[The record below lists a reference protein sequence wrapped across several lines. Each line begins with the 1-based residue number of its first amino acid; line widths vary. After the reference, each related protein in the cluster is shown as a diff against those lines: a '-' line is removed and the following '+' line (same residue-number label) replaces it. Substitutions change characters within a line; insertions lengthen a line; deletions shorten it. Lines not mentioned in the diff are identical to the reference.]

1 MSFRLQVLIA
11 TCCCLS
17 AKVYS
22 EDDPKFQVAGEV
34 IAKIAESLPDGPVVE
49 PKKPRNILI
58 YSKTLGFRHGSIP
71 TGVKAFQ
78 MMGDK
83 TRAFSAIHSED
94 PSMFDADKLSQ
105 FDAVVMLN
113 VTGDCLAPKSGD
125 LTDDEKETLEQRKRN
140 LHDFV
145 RNGKGILGTHS
156 ATDAFYTWKIYGDM
170 MGGWF
175 TGHPWHTDVPLK
187 VDSPNH
193 PLTAMFDAEKGFQ
206 IKDEIYQFAPRGKNS
221 PYGEYQ
227 PYSREN
233 LRILL
238 SLNADEFD
246 VAKGKRTDED
256 YAISWV
262 RDYEKGR
269 VFYSVLGHNDFIFH
283 EPTIL
288 KHYLAGLQF
297 VLGDLEAD
305 ATPSGASKPSAI
317 ATPFNGNN
325 LEGWRLKRP
334 RGSHWVAGT
343 ATVDG
348 EDPTKL
354 KVKNEPG
361 ELVNSSGGGV
371 DIFTDETF
379 GDCTLEIE
387 LMVPQ
392 GSNSGIYL
400 HGNYE
405 VQVFDSWGKEKPTA
419 ADIGGIYG
427 ASAPRVNAAKAPGE
441 WQKFEIEF
449 QAPRFD
455 GTKKTQNAIFKK
467 VILNGQLLHENVEVA
482 GPTGGNLGQGEAA
495 TGPLMFQG
503 DHGAVAYRNIVLT
516 LP

>member
-1 MSFRLQVLIA
+1 MKIYSLFLLVA
-11 TCCCLS
+11 CCCVS
-17 AKVYS
+17 SNVYS
-22 EDDPKFQVAGEV
+22 QEDHKFKVANDV
-34 IAKIAESLPDGPVVE
+34 IAKIAEALPDEAIVE
-49 PKKPRNILI
+49 PKKPRTVLI

-71 TGVKAFQ
+71 TGVKSFQ
-78 MMGDK
+78 MLGEK
-83 TRAFSAIHSED
+83 TRAFTAIHSED
-94 PSMFDADKLSQ
+94 PSMFDAEKLNQ

-113 VTGDCLAPKSGD
+113 VTGDCLAPKRGELSD
-125 LTDDEKETLEQRKRN
+125 EEKETLERRKNN

-193 PLTAMFDAEKGFQ
+193 PLTSMFDAEKGFQ

-238 SLNADEFD
+238 SLDADEFD
-246 VAKGKRTDED
+246 VAKGGRTDDD

-262 RDYEKGR
+262 RNYEEGR
-269 VFYSVLGHNDFIFH
+269 VFYSVLGHNDFIFY
-283 EPTIL
+283 EPTVL

-297 VLGDLEAD
+297 VLGDLDAD
-305 ATPSGASKPSAI
+305 ATPSGPSETAKVI
-317 ATPFNGNN
+317 EPFNGKN
-325 LEGWRLKRP
+325 LSGWRLKHP
-334 RGSHWVAGT
+334 KGSHWVAGT
-343 ATVDG
+343 ASIDSDNPSKFTVTD
-348 EDPTKL
+348 
-354 KVKNEPG
+354 EPG
-361 ELVNSSGGGV
+361 QLINRSGQGV
-371 DIFTDETF
+371 DIFTAENF

-387 LMVPQ
+387 LMVPK

-441 WQKFEIEF
+441 WQKFVIEF
-449 QAPRFD
+449 QAPRFE
-455 GTKKTQNAIFKK
+455 GKKKTQNAVFKK
-467 VILNGQLLHENVEVA
+467 VVLNGQVLHENVEVA
-482 GPTGGNLGQGEAA
+482 GPTGGNLGQGESA

-503 DHGAVAYRNIVLT
+503 DHGAVSYRNIAIRT
-516 LP
+516 E